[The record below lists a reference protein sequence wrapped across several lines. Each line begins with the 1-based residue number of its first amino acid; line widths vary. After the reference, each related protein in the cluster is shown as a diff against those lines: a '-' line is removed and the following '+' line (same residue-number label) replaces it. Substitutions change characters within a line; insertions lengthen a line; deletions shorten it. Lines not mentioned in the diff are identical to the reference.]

1 MYAIQRIHLT
11 PNSKGWCV
19 TSRRR
24 QRKFTKNFFEVVF
37 GGSRKALAAAIAWR
51 DRSIAKAEAISLR
64 DFCALKR
71 SSNTSGVPGVHYL
84 RTVRQPSGIWQA
96 WVKLPDGGKVHRS
109 FSVLR
114 FGETEAFRLAVAARA
129 ELLQLV
135 AERPYLRHPIAKRLE
150 GATFAS
156 SGARLRFKICAAAT
170 EDSPA
175 LSASLS

>member
-1 MYAIQRIHLT
+1 MVRNVQTASTEVHQELFRGCIRRIPQSAGGGNCLARSFH
-11 PNSKGWCV
+11 
-19 TSRRR
+19 R
-24 QRKFTKNFFEVVF
+24 Q
-37 GGSRKALAAAIAWR
+37 G
-51 DRSIAKAEAISLR
+51 AEAISLR

-96 WVKLPDGGKVHRS
+96 WVKLPDGGKIHRS

-135 AERPYLRHPIAKRLE
+135 AERPYLRHPIAKRLD